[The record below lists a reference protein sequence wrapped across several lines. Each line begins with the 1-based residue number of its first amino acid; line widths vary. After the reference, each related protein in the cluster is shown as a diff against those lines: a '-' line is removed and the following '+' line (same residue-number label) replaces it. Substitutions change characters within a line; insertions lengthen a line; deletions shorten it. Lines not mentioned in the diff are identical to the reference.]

1 MQSTSRKVAY
11 SATFTAVSALAI
23 LASRFLPIVATALL
37 VCLVCYFLSFIICGF
52 GYGLITIAASLLTA
66 FFSGGFGTV
75 FIFDLLL
82 FAPYSIIAFFMRKLS
97 YNGAKAVIRVAITV
111 IFVNI
116 VFAIIYFALAS
127 YISLDFTVF
136 SKKLGGYAVLAVVL
150 SVVAIIT
157 DYLFYQA
164 SEYFIKMLKK

>member
-1 MQSTSRKVAY
+1 
-11 SATFTAVSALAI
+11 
-23 LASRFLPIVATALL
+23 
-37 VCLVCYFLSFIICGF
+37 
-52 GYGLITIAASLLTA
+52 
-66 FFSGGFGTV
+66 
-75 FIFDLLL
+75 
-82 FAPYSIIAFFMRKLS
+82 MRKLS

-111 IFVNI
+111 MFVNI